1 MLFRSIRFFFLIFSL
16 AFSSSLFA
24 QDNYQQWVNDIT
36 SRLDKTAQLVQQG
49 NTDDARTEVQMAI
62 NNSNFCDGDQKIH
75 KSRKCLEGDCMLKR
89 IKRLS

>member
-49 NTDDARTEVQMAI
+49 NTDDARTEVQMAYFEVFETSCVFMI
-62 NNSNFCDGDQKIH
+62 TLFSVLYF
-75 KSRKCLEGDCMLKR
+75 SPYSSSFSLP
-89 IKRLS
+89 S